1 MFQDLH
7 PSLRNVMYAVIISFI
22 ALMAATFYTIRLT
35 YQNFEPVL
43 DKNYYEIG
51 LNYEQAIKDQKLL
64 IADGYS
70 LELTVDDGRAILS
83 EGPKQATVRILKDG
97 KMSEAASV
105 NLILERAATVK
116 QTVNYALSKDV
127 SGKFVGTIDLKG
139 IGSWNTRTIAN
150 INGKVFEKQGNI
162 SVR

>member
-7 PSLRNVMYAVIISFI
+7 PSLRNVMYAVILCFV

-64 IADGYS
+64 IGDGYS
-70 LELTVDDGRAILS
+70 IELALGTGDILLNS
-83 EGPKQATVRILKDG
+83 GPQTATVSILKSG
-97 KMSEAASV
+97 NPGEATSV
-105 NLILERAATVK
+105 TLILERSATIK
-116 QTVNYALSKDV
+116 NTYTYPLEKTP
-127 SGKFVGTIDLKG
+127 SGKFVGTINIPG
-139 IGSWNTRTIAN
+139 PGSWNTRTIAE
-150 INGKVFEKQGNI
+150 IAGKKFEKQGLI